1 MAPWYTIPA
10 TFEARHLA
18 RRRDAENGLE
28 AVRCALA
35 LLETATDGATTRAL
49 LRAIHDE
56 LDRLAGSLTPP
67 RLHS

>member
-1 MAPWYTIPA
+1 MAPLYTMPA
-10 TFEARHLA
+10 PAEALRIA

-35 LLETATDGATTRAL
+35 LLETAADRATTRAL

-56 LDRLAGSLTPP
+56 LDRIAGSLPPP